1 MILIADSG
9 SSKTDWRLID
19 GESISQ
25 FETIG
30 LNPFVV
36 SSKVIDETV
45 RQLDLDFSSINK
57 VFFYG
62 AGCGNTEK
70 ANALKMVLKTIF
82 ITAEIDMKSDL
93 LAVAHALLQNNS
105 GVVGI
110 LGTGSNVA
118 YYDGEIIKPVK
129 TSLGYLLGDEGSGNH
144 IGKQFLKLYL
154 TDSLDADLDKEIK
167 LDKDAILKELYGH
180 SFPNR
185 YLASFC
191 KMLFTHRSHPQI
203 AKIISDAFEEWI
215 MVYLLPQNI
224 TKIHLCGSIA
234 YYFSAELKACCY
246 NHGITIE
253 SIVEKPISALTLYH
267 IENQ

>member
-25 FETIG
+25 FETFG

-70 ANALKMVLKTIF
+70 ANALKMVLNTIF
-82 ITAEIDMKSDL
+82 TIAEIDVKSDL
-93 LAVAHALLQNNS
+93 LAVAHALLHNNS

-118 YYDGEIIKPVK
+118 YFDAENIKPVK
-129 TSLGYLLGDEGSGNH
+129 TSLGYLLGDEGSGNQ

-154 TDSLDADLDKEIK
+154 TDSLDADLDKEIE
-167 LDKDAILKELYGH
+167 LDKDSILKELYEH

-185 YLASFC
+185 YLASF
-191 KMLFTHRSHPQI
+191 
-203 AKIISDAFEEWI
+203 
-215 MVYLLPQNI
+215 
-224 TKIHLCGSIA
+224 
-234 YYFSAELKACCY
+234 
-246 NHGITIE
+246 
-253 SIVEKPISALTLYH
+253 
-267 IENQ
+267 

>member
-19 GESISQ
+19 GETISQ

-45 RQLDLDFSSINK
+45 SQLDLDFSSINK

-62 AGCGNTEK
+62 AGCGSTEK
-70 ANALKMVLKTIF
+70 ANAFKKVLKTIF
-82 ITAEIDMKSDL
+82 TYAEIDVKSDL
-93 LAVAHALLQNNS
+93 LAVAHALLHNNS

-118 YYDGEIIKPVK
+118 YYDGENIKPVK

-144 IGKQFLKLYL
+144 VGKLFLKLYL

-167 LDKDAILKELYGH
+167 IDKDTILDELYEH
-180 SFPNR
+180 SFPNL

-191 KMLFTHRSHPQI
+191 KILFPLRSHPQI
-203 AKIISDAFEEWI
+203 AKIFLDAFEEWI
-215 MVYLLPQNI
+215 RVYLLPQNI
-224 TKIHLCGSIA
+224 MRIHLSGSIA
-234 YYFSAELKACCY
+234 YYFSAELKFCCY
-246 NHGITIE
+246 KNGITIE
-253 SIVEKPISALTLYH
+253 SIVKKPISALTLYH
-267 IENQ
+267 IKNQ